1 MTTTIDE
8 GLIAYLRSKTG
19 ITNLVSTRVFG
30 MMIPQSATLPC
41 ITTQRISTPRISTM
55 DSSGATG
62 DLTSPRFQIDAWA
75 TTQKSAKAIADAI
88 RAELNGH
95 TGTTGT
101 GVTVHAIL
109 AEGESPSYDPDTSLY
124 RVRSDYLVWQQEA

>member
-19 ITNLVSTRVFG
+19 ITNLVSTRVYG
-30 MMIPQSATLPC
+30 MMIPQAATLPC

-62 DLTSPRFQIDAWA
+62 DLTSPRFQVDSWA
-75 TTQKSAKAIADAI
+75 TTQKSAKAIADAV
-88 RAELNGH
+88 RAALNGH

-101 GVTVHAIL
+101 GVTIRAAL
-109 AEGESPSYDPDTSLY
+109 AEEESPSYDPETKLY
-124 RVRSDYLVWQQEA
+124 RCRSEFIIWQQEA